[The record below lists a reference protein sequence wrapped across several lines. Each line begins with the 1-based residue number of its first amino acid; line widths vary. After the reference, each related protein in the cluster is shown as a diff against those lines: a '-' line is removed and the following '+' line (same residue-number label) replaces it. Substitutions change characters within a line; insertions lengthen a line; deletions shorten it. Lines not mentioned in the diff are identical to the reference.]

1 MATAT
6 IEMSPRRISDLVEAK
21 HAGAGVRLQT
31 SFEILPVEFRHQ
43 QTPFEAYIFLAK
55 YAGTIDGSDFAFRK
69 CYARGCPNNLC
80 THVSIAVQIANR
92 YLQRDYH
99 TLAAAGIEV
108 AQTLFSLD
116 DMVVKFEQLKSDS
129 PQALTLMDLVGMA
142 RSGTAIA
149 MDIALETLPA
159 VEHFAH
165 EENAQTF
172 LSGEF
177 KARTAE
183 GATYVCHRCFAC
195 YATDE
200 ATREEPIALKVANA
214 RLDILYKQFEQ
225 SGITF
230 TSCFFE

>member
-1 MATAT
+1 MGTAT
-6 IEMSPRRISDLVEAK
+6 IELSPRRISDLVKAK
-21 HAGAGVRLQT
+21 KAGADVRLQT
-31 SFEILPVEFRHQ
+31 SFEILPVDFRHQ
-43 QTPFEAYIFLAK
+43 QTPFQAYIFLAK
-55 YAGTIDGSDFAFRK
+55 YAGTIDGNDFAFRK

-99 TLAAAGIEV
+99 ALAAMGIEV
-108 AQTLFSLD
+108 AETLFSLD

-129 PQALTLMDLVGMA
+129 PQVLTLYDLVGMA
-142 RSGTAIA
+142 RGGTAITVE
-149 MDIALETLPA
+149 ITLEALPA

-165 EENAQTF
+165 KENAQTF

-177 KARTAE
+177 KARTSE

>member
-1 MATAT
+1 MGTAT
-6 IEMSPRRISDLVEAK
+6 IEMSPRRISDLVEAIQT
-21 HAGAGVRLQT
+21 GADVRLQM

-55 YAGTIDGSDFAFRK
+55 YKGAIDGNAFAFRK

-99 TLAAAGIEV
+99 TLTAAGIEV

-142 RSGTAIA
+142 RSGTAIS

-165 EENAQTF
+165 KENAQTF

-183 GATYVCHRCFAC
+183 GATYACHRCFAC
-195 YATDE
+195 YATDQ
-200 ATREEPIALKVANA
+200 ATREKPIALKVANA
-214 RLDILYKQFEQ
+214 RLDILYTQFEQ

-230 TSCFFE
+230 TPRFFA